1 MSLFDR
7 YVFKEWAV
15 GFALTMG
22 VVVGILLLQ
31 NMYDSLPDLID
42 TRAGFT
48 EILFFYLLSLPAYFP
63 AILPITFLVSLL
75 FSIGSLHRN
84 NEIVAMRAAGVSLFR
99 ISRSLWFVGALL
111 SALLFYLTA
120 SVIPLTVE
128 RARTFFEN
136 LEYTQQEALSSGLD
150 KSVINNLGFD
160 NRKDGRLWFIHSF
173 SERAWLATGVDV
185 HTRNTN
191 GVETHRISAE
201 EAYYDDTQGSW
212 VFVNGRELI
221 IDPETGDP
229 LRIRPFKEQSFTD
242 FSEDPSLMLTLHKKP
257 NELSLFELR
266 RIIEKVPPEENPAV
280 NAYLVR
286 YYSLLAAP
294 FSCLV
299 VVGLAVP
306 FAVSG
311 VRTNPM
317 IGVSK
322 CLGFFM
328 VFYVLLSVASILGER
343 QLIPPALAA
352 WIPNI
357 VMLLVAVI
365 LFRKAR

>member
-7 YVFKEWAV
+7 YIFKEWAV
-15 GFALTMG
+15 GFALTIG
-22 VVVGILLLQ
+22 VIVGILILQ
-31 NMYDSLPDLID
+31 NMYDTLPDLID
-42 TRAGFT
+42 TQAGFK
-48 EILFFYLLSLPAYFP
+48 EVLYYYMLSLPAYFP
-63 AILPITFLVSLL
+63 AILPIAFLVSLL
-75 FSIGSLHRN
+75 FSIGNLHRN
-84 NEIVAMRAAGVSLFR
+84 NEIIAMRAAGVSLLR
-99 ISRSLWFVGALL
+99 ISRSLWFVGVVL
-111 SALLFYLTA
+111 SGLLFYLTA
-120 SVIPLTVE
+120 SVIPFTVE

-136 LEYTQQEALSSGLD
+136 LEFAQQEVLASGQD
-150 KSVINNLGFD
+150 VSVITNLGFD

-185 HTRNTN
+185 HTRNEAGIESN
-191 GVETHRISAE
+191 RISAE
-201 EAYYDDTQGSW
+201 EAYFDDTVGSW
-212 VFVNGRELI
+212 VFLNGRELM
-221 IDPETGDP
+221 IDEETGDP
-229 LRIRPFKEQSFTD
+229 LRIRPFEEAVFPD
-242 FSEDPSLMLTLHKKP
+242 FDEDPSLMLALHKKP
-257 NELSLFELR
+257 KELSLFELQ
-266 RIIEKVPPEENPAV
+266 RIISTVLPEENPAV

-322 CLGFFM
+322 CLGFFLI
-328 VFYVLLSVASILGER
+328 FYVLLSVTSILGER

-352 WIPNI
+352 WVPNL
-357 VMLLVAVI
+357 VMFVVAVV

>member
-7 YVFKEWAV
+7 YVFKEWAI
-15 GFALTMG
+15 GFMLTLA

-42 TRAGFT
+42 TRAGFSQ
-48 EILFFYLLSLPAYFP
+48 ILYYYMLSLPAYFP
-63 AILPITFLVSLL
+63 AILPITFLVSIL
-75 FSIGSLHRN
+75 FSIGNLHRN
-84 NEIVAMRAAGVSLFR
+84 NEIIAMRATGMSLFR
-99 ISRSLWFVGALL
+99 ISRSLWVVGLIL
-111 SALLFYLTA
+111 SGLLFYLTA
-120 SVIPLTVE
+120 SLIPLSVE
-128 RARTFFEN
+128 RSRTFFEN
-136 LEYTQQEALSSGLD
+136 LEYSQQDALASGFD
-150 KSVINNLGFD
+150 TSVINNLGFD
-160 NRKDGRLWFIHSF
+160 NRKDGRLWFIQSF
-173 SERAWLATGVDV
+173 SERAWLASGVDV
-185 HTRNTN
+185 HTRNQA
-191 GVETHRISAE
+191 GIETHRISAE

-212 VFVNGRELI
+212 VFLNGRELV
-221 IDPETGDP
+221 IDPESGDP
-229 LRIRPFKEQSFTD
+229 LRIRPFEQQIYTD
-242 FSEDPSLMLTLHKKP
+242 LEEDPGLMLALHKKP
-257 NELSLFELR
+257 KELSLFELQG
-266 RIIEKVPPEENPAV
+266 IIEKVPPEENPAV

-322 CLGFFM
+322 CLGLFLI
-328 VFYVLLSVASILGER
+328 FYLLLSIASILGER
-343 QLIPPALAA
+343 QIIPSALAA
-352 WIPNI
+352 WTPNI
-357 VMLLVAVI
+357 VMLLVAVV